1 VIGECSDIRCAF
13 FLPGMT
19 STCITVFDRF
29 ILGRE
34 MDQDGV
40 PSCSCFF
47 AWRPPLTNSYS
58 ITDVHMLVAP
68 DLPHILHVTC
78 TMSGSEITK
87 TYFLRLPSSSER
99 NEHWIGLLAAMV
111 IDELTE
117 LQELQRFVSDLIS
130 RCFNVTRAAYMQ
142 PAAYNGKEYY
152 DCK

>member
-1 VIGECSDIRCAF
+1 
-13 FLPGMT
+13 
-19 STCITVFDRF
+19 
-29 ILGRE
+29 
-34 MDQDGV
+34 
-40 PSCSCFF
+40 
-47 AWRPPLTNSYS
+47 
-58 ITDVHMLVAP
+58 
-68 DLPHILHVTC
+68 
-78 TMSGSEITK
+78 MSGSEITK